1 MCILKLF
8 TAYESRHSS
17 MKSFIFTYSTYFKEL
32 LIFDCLILEIYVKY
46 NLFAILTYLMVF
58 YI

>member
-1 MCILKLF
+1 MRILKLF
-8 TAYESRHSS
+8 TAYEGRHSS